1 VFISVTMSLAVF
13 EISGCVENGVED
25 IPRMSMSD
33 GTVSRPELFHCRITP
48 RSAKAEALTRG

>member
-1 VFISVTMSLAVF
+1 MSLAVF

-25 IPRMSMSD
+25 IPRMSMGD
-33 GTVSRPELFHCRITP
+33 GTVFHPELFHCGIMP